1 MASHLS
7 LDDVGVY
14 LSNSIDS
21 VRSHNA
27 QVCHVDPLAPI
38 FFNQGHCPQL
48 LHVFGVQSRDSL
60 WVQSK
65 RLSARVRDSM
75 KPLNVQARTSR
86 WI

>member
-14 LSNSIDS
+14 LSNSVDG
-21 VRSHNA
+21 VRPHNA
-27 QVCHVDPLAPI
+27 QVRHVDPLAPI

-48 LHVFGVQSRDSL
+48 VHVFGVQSRDSL

-65 RLSARVRDSM
+65 CWSARVRVSM
-75 KPLNVQARTSR
+75 KPLNV
-86 WI
+86 